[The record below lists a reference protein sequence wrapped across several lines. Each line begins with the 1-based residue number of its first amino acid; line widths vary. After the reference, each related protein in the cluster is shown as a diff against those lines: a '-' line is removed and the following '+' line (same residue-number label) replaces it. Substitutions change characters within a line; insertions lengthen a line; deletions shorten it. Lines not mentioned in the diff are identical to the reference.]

1 MKPSRRQALAM
12 IGAGIA
18 APSLRAQTSYP
29 SRPIRIILPYSPG
42 GTTDTP
48 GRIIAQKL
56 GEALNTAII
65 IDNRPGAGSTI
76 GADAVAKAKPD
87 GYTLLLTSTTH
98 VHGAHLY
105 KRLPYDTLADFAP
118 IGKVAAGPYVLVIHP
133 SVPANNVAEFI
144 ALAKSQ
150 PGKLDFATS
159 GNGSSQHLCG
169 ALLSRISGIKLNHVP
184 YKGSGPATQDL
195 VGGQVKVGFLG
206 TPIALPHVKAGRLR
220 ALGVSTAARTPQLP
234 DVPTLAQAGVVGY
247 EATIWLGLFAPTG
260 TPPDIVACL
269 STELNKVLTNPEM
282 QAAVRGT
289 GMEVAPSSPE
299 EFGSYVRSEY
309 DKWGKVVR
317 ESGAIVN

>member
-1 MKPSRRQALAM
+1 MKTSRRTLLIAV
-12 IGAGIA
+12 GATLA
-18 APSLRAQTSYP
+18 APSLRAQTYP
-29 SRPIRIILPYSPG
+29 ARPIRLILPYSPG

-56 GEALNTAII
+56 GEALGTAII

-105 KRLPYDTLADFAP
+105 KRLPYDTLADFTP
-118 IGKVAAGPYVLVIHP
+118 IGKIAAGPYVLVTHP
-133 SVPANNVAEFI
+133 SVPANNLAEFI

-150 PGKLDFATS
+150 PGKLDFASS
-159 GNGSSQHLCG
+159 GNGSSQHLFG
-169 ALLSRISGIKLNHVP
+169 ALFSSMAGITLNHVP

-220 ALGVSTAARTPQLP
+220 ALGVSTATRAPQLP
-234 DVPTLAQAGVVGY
+234 DVPTLAQAGVTGY
-247 EATIWLGLFAPTG
+247 EATFWLGLFAPAG
-260 TPPDIVACL
+260 TSPDIVTRL
-269 STELNKVLTNPEM
+269 SNELNKVLANPEM
-282 QAAVRGT
+282 QVAVRGT
-289 GMEVAPSSPE
+289 GMEVTPSPPD
-299 EFGSYVRSEY
+299 EFTAYVRSEY

-317 ESGAIVN
+317 ESGAVVN